1 MAELRIEATIALNN
15 PDNAFP
21 EQLHHFFYGFP
32 LVPLIT
38 VGQAE
43 TDLSGGILQEL
54 DVHVSCRRIFIYQI
68 HFFRGDPVNS
78 P

>member
-32 LVPLIT
+32 QVPLIT

-43 TDLSGGILQEL
+43 ANLCGGILQEL
-54 DVHVSCRRIFIYQI
+54 DVHVSCRRIFLLLPG
-68 HFFRGDPVNS
+68 FSR
-78 P
+78 

>member
-1 MAELRIEATIALNN
+1 MPLTILIMLSLNSCIT
-15 PDNAFP
+15 
-21 EQLHHFFYGFP
+21 FFYGFP